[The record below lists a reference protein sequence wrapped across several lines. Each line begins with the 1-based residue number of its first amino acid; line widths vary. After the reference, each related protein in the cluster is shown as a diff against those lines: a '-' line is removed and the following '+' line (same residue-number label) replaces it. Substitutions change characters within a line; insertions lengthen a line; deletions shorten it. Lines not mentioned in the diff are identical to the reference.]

1 MIRSEL
7 FQKINYTANIDYLV
21 SNYIREYDLSKANIN
36 ILLRNGVINKA
47 DYDYYASLDRMTRQR
62 IIGIMIR
69 DVEGVG
75 EILKAGIIEAKKEF
89 FDANDISD
97 HEVLS
102 IKNDA
107 VYLINKVAKYT
118 EFGNIEFK
126 EKNLYTS
133 YFKILKKEY
142 YYYFNSITGEEK
154 LDIKGITDDRLVLHK
169 DYFMEF
175 LLVVFNT
182 LETSSIDEALEII
195 QTFYNRYI
203 NLELD
208 LEYYREFN
216 PESLYNLKPISRY
229 KQYKVLAISKDQK
242 DMLDISHNQK
252 LIMELYKIVS
262 SIYFQKHNIKT

>member
-1 MIRSEL
+1 MIRSGL
-7 FQKINYTANIDYLV
+7 FEKTNYTADIDYLV
-21 SNYIREYDLSKANIN
+21 SNYVREYDMSKANIN
-36 ILLRNGVINKA
+36 ILLHKGVIDKK
-47 DYDYYASLDRMTRQR
+47 DYDYYYSLDRDSRQR

-69 DVEGVG
+69 DVPGVG
-75 EILKAGIIEAKKEF
+75 ETLKQGIIEAKKQF
-89 FDANDISD
+89 FDANDIQD
-97 HEVLS
+97 FEVLS

-107 VYLINKVAKYT
+107 VYLINKIARHT
-118 EFGNIEFK
+118 RFGNIEFK

-182 LETSSIDEALEII
+182 LETGSIEEVLEII
-195 QTFYNRYI
+195 QTFYSQYI

-208 LEYYREFN
+208 VRYYREFN
-216 PESLYNLKPISRY
+216 SESLYNIQPISRY
-229 KQYKVLAISKDQK
+229 SQFKALDIPEDRK
-242 DMLDISHNQK
+242 DMINISYNQN

-262 SIYFQKHNIKT
+262 NIYFQKNSMKA

>member
-21 SNYIREYDLSKANIN
+21 SNYIREYDMSKANIN
-36 ILLRNGVINKA
+36 ILLRSGVIDKPE
-47 DYDYYASLDRMTRQR
+47 YDYYYSLDRDSRQR

-69 DVEGVG
+69 DVKGVG
-75 EILKAGIIEAKKEF
+75 EILKQGIIEAKKEF
-89 FDANDISD
+89 FEANDIQD
-97 HEVLS
+97 YEVLS

-107 VYLINKVAKYT
+107 VYLINKIAKYT
-118 EFGNIEFK
+118 KFDNIEFK

-142 YYYFNSITGEEK
+142 YYYFNSVTGEEK

-169 DYFMEF
+169 DHFMEF

-182 LETSSIDEALEII
+182 LQTGTIEETLEII
-195 QTFYNRYI
+195 QTFYNKYI

-208 LEYYREFN
+208 IGYYREFN
-216 PESLYNLKPISRY
+216 SESAFVINTISHYSTFKALHIPENRKNEI
-229 KQYKVLAISKDQK
+229 
-242 DMLDISHNQK
+242 DISYNRG

-262 SIYFQKHNIKT
+262 NIYFQKNTIKT